1 MTRIR
6 EEEEEE
12 VAVIPQLLS
21 ILCYKVTL
29 LLEVRNKLIITF
41 ACLDLCTYTVPQKT
55 GAVLHFQIT
64 NKSNPLINN
73 FGTKNNK
80 FNLNLITHTFLRN
93 VIKTGNPL
101 I

>member
-64 NKSNPLINN
+64 LTSLTPLLIILVPKI
-73 FGTKNNK
+73 T
-80 FNLNLITHTFLRN
+80 NLILT
-93 VIKTGNPL
+93 
-101 I
+101 